1 MGVIFILNELDKK
14 SITYLRVFATILIL
28 CCHLV
33 VTFNSKLLQMSA
45 QFFNVGVYLFLIIS
59 GYLYGKKDISKNS
72 TYTKWLISRGKRILI
87 PSYIFMIILFCIYI
101 ALGLKIQPLN
111 WIVYIFNLQGLEIY
125 VHGAE
130 HLWYLTIAMVCY
142 FITPILDKN
151 KYKLN
156 KQKLIVFFII
166 YAAIQLITSY
176 FIYEQFGR
184 YLILIG
190 LYIAAYFIGF
200 YWNSESIDFKI
211 FILYCIVL
219 VFAFAFRIIG
229 MIMFDGSILYD
240 VLIVGYTHCLLGLAI
255 FFIGFYIVNKFKRN
269 ILFSFVKRFDSI
281 SYEIYLV
288 HYMFIGGPVSVLF
301 TPSSIINCFFVL
313 ISSIVSA
320 LVLNKISAM
329 ITKQL

>member
-1 MGVIFILNELDKK
+1 M
-14 SITYLRVFATILIL
+14 LIL

-33 VTFNSKLLQMSA
+33 VTFNDRLLQVSA

-87 PSYIFMIILFCIYI
+87 PLYIFMSILLCIYI
-101 ALGLKIQPLN
+101 ILRLKIQPLN

-125 VHGAE
+125 IHGAE

-156 KQKLIVFFII
+156 KQKLIVFFVV
-166 YAAIQLITSY
+166 YVVFQLIMSY
-176 FIYEQFGR
+176 FIHEQFGR

-190 LYIAAYFIGF
+190 LYIVSYFIGF
-200 YWNSESIDFKI
+200 YWNNKSINFKM
-211 FILYCIVL
+211 FILYCIGFIFSL
-219 VFAFAFRIIG
+219 ALRIIG

-240 VLIVGYTHCLLGLAI
+240 VLIVGYTHCLLGLSI
-255 FFIGFYIVNKFKRN
+255 FFIGFYIVKQLKLN
-269 ILFSFVKRFDSI
+269 ILFNFVKKFDAI

-288 HYMFIGGPVSVLF
+288 HYMFISGPVSLLF
-301 TPSSIINCFFVL
+301 TNSTIINCIIVI
-313 ISSIVSA
+313 ISSYIIA
-320 LVLNKISAM
+320 LILNKICKF
-329 ITKQL
+329 ITFK

>member
-1 MGVIFILNELDKK
+1 M
-14 SITYLRVFATILIL
+14 LIL

-33 VTFNSKLLQMSA
+33 VTFNDRLLQVSA

-87 PSYIFMIILFCIYI
+87 PLYIFMSILLCIYI
-101 ALGLKIQPLN
+101 ILRLKIQPLN

-151 KYKLN
+151 TYKLN
-156 KQKLIVFFII
+156 KQKLIVFFVV
-166 YAAIQLITSY
+166 YVVFQLIMSY
-176 FIYEQFGR
+176 FIHEQFGR

-190 LYIAAYFIGF
+190 LYIVSYFIGF
-200 YWNSESIDFKI
+200 YWNNESINFKM
-211 FILYCIVL
+211 FILYCIVFIFSL
-219 VFAFAFRIIG
+219 ALRIIG

-240 VLIVGYTHCLLGLAI
+240 VLIVGYTHCLLGLSI
-255 FFIGFYIVNKFKRN
+255 FFIGFYIVKQLKLN
-269 ILFSFVKRFDSI
+269 ILFNFVNKFDAI

-288 HYMFIGGPVSVLF
+288 HYMFIGGPVSLLF
-301 TPSSIINCFFVL
+301 TNSTIINCIIVI
-313 ISSIVSA
+313 ISSYIIA
-320 LVLNKISAM
+320 LILNKICKF
-329 ITKQL
+329 ITFK

>member
-14 SITYLRVFATILIL
+14 SITYLRVLATISIL

-33 VTFNSKLLQMSA
+33 VTFNSKLLEMSA

-59 GYLYGKKDISKNS
+59 GYLYGEKDISKNT

-87 PSYIFMIILFCIYI
+87 PLYVFMIILFFIYI
-101 ALGLKIQPLN
+101 TLGLKIEPLN

-130 HLWYLTIAMVCY
+130 HLWYLTVAMICY
-142 FITPILDKN
+142 FITPILDRN

-156 KQKLIVFFII
+156 KHKLFAFFVV
-166 YAAIQLITSY
+166 YSAIQLITSY

-190 LYIAAYFIGF
+190 LYIVSYFIGF
-200 YWNSESIDFKI
+200 YWDSNNIDFKM
-211 FILYCIVL
+211 FILYCISFISSLVL
-219 VFAFAFRIIG
+219 RIIG

-240 VLIVGYTHCLLGLAI
+240 VLIVGYTHCLFGVSI
-255 FFIGFYIVNKFKRN
+255 FFIGFYIVKQFKQDIFFN
-269 ILFSFVKRFDSI
+269 FVKKFDAL
-281 SYEIYLV
+281 SYDIYLV

-301 TPSSIINCFFVL
+301 TDSSIINCFFVL
-313 ISSIVSA
+313 IASIVSA
-320 LVLNKISAM
+320 LILNKIST
-329 ITKQL
+329 IIKK

>member
-1 MGVIFILNELDKK
+1 M
-14 SITYLRVFATILIL
+14 
-28 CCHLV
+28 
-33 VTFNSKLLQMSA
+33 
-45 QFFNVGVYLFLIIS
+45 GVYLFLIIS

-87 PSYIFMIILFCIYI
+87 PFYVFMTILSCIYI
-101 ALGLKIQPLN
+101 VLGLKIEPLN

-166 YAAIQLITSY
+166 YVAIQLIMSY

-190 LYIAAYFIGF
+190 LYIVSYLIGF

-211 FILYCIVL
+211 FILYCIGL
-219 VFAFAFRIIG
+219 IFALASRIIG
-229 MIMFDGSILYD
+229 IIMFDGSILYD
-240 VLIVGYTHCLLGLAI
+240 ILIVGYTHSLLGLSI
-255 FFIGFYIVNKFKRN
+255 FFIGFYIVKQFKLN
-269 ILFSFVKRFDSI
+269 ILFSFVKKFDAI

-301 TPSSIINCFFVL
+301 TDSSIINCFFVL
-313 ISSIVSA
+313 IASIVSA
-320 LVLNKISAM
+320 LVLNKIST
-329 ITKQL
+329 IIKKYI